1 MIISPKKRATMHC
14 MCVCVCDILP
24 LCLTQDCTRWL
35 ELPGSLQSATPASL
49 YFPFI
54 VGADE
59 AFRNED
65 QGVSDSTDLCEPT
78 DRHAGKNIRTDAPW
92 RQKGQSL
99 PYESM
104 IKQECIP
111 VGCVPSARVAVS
123 PGGSLPQC
131 MLGYQPPWSRP
142 LPDQAPPGTRHTPH
156 GTRHPRQDQAPPWDQ
171 TPPRPGTPL
180 PCGRSLEIFEL
191 TARSSTRSY
200 IIKLI

>member
-1 MIISPKKRATMHC
+1 
-14 MCVCVCDILP
+14 MCVCDLP
-24 LCLTQDCTRWL
+24 LCLTQDYTRWL

-59 AFRNED
+59 AVRNED
-65 QGVSDSTDLCEPT
+65 QGISDSTDLREPT
-78 DRHAGKNIRTDAPW
+78 DRHAGKNIRTDAAW

-104 IKQECIP
+104 IK
-111 VGCVPSARVAVS
+111 
-123 PGGSLPQC
+123 
-131 MLGYQPPWSRP
+131 
-142 LPDQAPPGTRHTPH
+142 
-156 GTRHPRQDQAPPWDQ
+156 
-171 TPPRPGTPL
+171 
-180 PCGRSLEIFEL
+180 LEIFEL

>member
-1 MIISPKKRATMHC
+1 MLSFNDHFTYKTCNYALYV
-14 MCVCVCDILP
+14 CVCVFVCMILP

-35 ELPGSLQSATPASL
+35 ELPGSFQSATPASL

-59 AFRNED
+59 AVRNED
-65 QGVSDSTDLCEPT
+65 QGVGDSTDLREPT

-104 IKQECIP
+104 IK
-111 VGCVPSARVAVS
+111 
-123 PGGSLPQC
+123 
-131 MLGYQPPWSRP
+131 
-142 LPDQAPPGTRHTPH
+142 
-156 GTRHPRQDQAPPWDQ
+156 
-171 TPPRPGTPL
+171 
-180 PCGRSLEIFEL
+180 LEIFEL